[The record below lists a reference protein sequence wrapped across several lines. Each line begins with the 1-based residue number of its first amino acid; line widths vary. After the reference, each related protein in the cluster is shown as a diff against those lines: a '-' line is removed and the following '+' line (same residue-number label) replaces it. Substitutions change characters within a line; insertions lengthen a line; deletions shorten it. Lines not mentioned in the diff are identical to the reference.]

1 MTPVRFSIAVVCAI
15 AGLAA
20 RTPPHPAAIAV
31 TEYQARRTA
40 LAKAIGSDALF
51 IARAENGR
59 GHRGVDGE
67 KAADLKSFL

>member
-1 MTPVRFSIAVVCAI
+1 MTPVRFPIAVVCAI
-15 AGLAA
+15 AVLAS
-20 RTPPHPAAIAV
+20 RTPAQPAAIEA

-51 IARAENGR
+51 IARAENGH

-67 KAADLKSFL
+67 KAADLKSVL